1 MIAAKAVCKTTGSHC
16 SGVVVGIGTSK
27 FSGVWGYPRNYNKA
41 RLGLSNENQVTIN
54 GERRNVEAGTTLSDV
69 LRMLELDPERVAVEM
84 NRAIV
89 KRDLWKSTVVDSGAE
104 VEIVQFVGG
113 G

>member
-1 MIAAKAVCKTTGSHC
+1 MIAANVVCRTTGSHC
-16 SGVVVGIGTSK
+16 SGVVVGIGKSK
-27 FSGVWGYPRNYNKA
+27 FSGVGVYPRNYNKA
-41 RLGLSNENQVTIN
+41 RVCLSKENQVTIN
-54 GERRNVEAGTTLSDV
+54 GERRTVPGGTTVFDV
-69 LRMLELDPERVAVEM
+69 LRSLELDPERVAIEL

-89 KRDLWKSTVVDSGAE
+89 KRDLWPSTPVDSGAE